1 MNFIKISS
9 IGVVGLLVLLSLA
22 ANGQTD
28 PAATDPAAEAVVDAN
43 GNLRVPAQYRTSYQ
57 FLGSWAVAD
66 GVGKSPNQ
74 LHVVYASPS
83 TIAAYRRDKRFPDG
97 SVLVK
102 EVFQTATGPMKTGTV
117 SRAQTLKGWFVMV
130 KDSKDSHAGNALWGD
145 GWAWSWFDADNPLKT
160 TSTNYRV
167 NCLPC
172 HVPAR
177 ATDLVYVQ
185 GYPPLERA
193 H

>member
-1 MNFIKISS
+1 MNFIKVSS

-28 PAATDPAAEAVVDAN
+28 PAATDPAGEAVVDAN

-74 LHVVYASPS
+74 LHVVYASPG

-145 GWAWSWFDADNPLKT
+145 GWAWSWFDADNPSKT